1 MNILLADDIEGWL
14 KFNKSYL
21 EKFLNN
27 KDLKFYT
34 FPSASDA
41 YDFAFTFN
49 EKIDL
54 VVTDLEMEYMYDE
67 PAGAWLIENLKNTK
81 STKNARYI
89 IISGSYDIKFVAEE
103 KGADGYI
110 RKATFRNYPETL
122 QTLLNEL
129 FGVQNEI
136 KG

>member
-14 KFNKSYL
+14 KFNQSYL
-21 EKFLNN
+21 EKFLNAEN
-27 KDLKFYT
+27 LNFYT
-34 FPSASDA
+34 FPSATEA

-81 STKNARYI
+81 STQNARYI
-89 IISGSYDIKFVAEE
+89 IISGSYNINFIAEE
-103 KGADGYI
+103 KGADGYL
-110 RKATFRNYPETL
+110 RKASYRNYPETL

-129 FGVQNEI
+129 FGVKNEFT
-136 KG
+136 K